1 MIPCGPLKEDS
12 RDLYVSDL
20 ITHGSCQ
27 WNKEEI
33 MKVLPD
39 FVDDILCLRSSK
51 TGVKDSYIWYPT
63 TNGICTAKSGY
74 ASAIADQMITPVE
87 LSTQSAFNWKRYIW
101 SVQTSSKLQLF
112 LWKAIKGA
120 LPTGDNL
127 SKRGMRRNSNC
138 IHCGQV
144 ETTEHLFLHCNFAKQ
159 IWEQAPITSEFLP
172 DNNTTFSAAVEGS
185 ANWITLPPCGI
196 TGNLFSWICWNI
208 WTARNHKIFESRR
221 SPPLAAVTR
230 ALAGA
235 HEWSLAQA
243 STTPTQRDH
252 KPRTPVKSVPPGTIY
267 HLQHRC
273 GLESGDTS
281 SGARLNLQPVK
292 HPPRH
297 QWIAIP

>member
-1 MIPCGPLKEDS
+1 
-12 RDLYVSDL
+12 
-20 ITHGSCQ
+20 
-27 WNKEEI
+27 

-101 SVQTSSKLQLF
+101 SVQTSPKLQLF

-127 SKRGMRRNSNC
+127 RKRGMRRNSNC

-172 DNNTTFSAAVEGS
+172 DNYTTFSAAVEGS

-208 WTARNHKIFESRR
+208 WTARNHKIFESRK

-230 ALAGA
+230 ALAGSTWMVA
-235 HEWSLAQA
+235 GSGFNYSHTERPQA
-243 STTPTQRDH
+243 KDTGQISAA
-252 KPRTPVKSVPPGTIY
+252 GYY

-281 SGARLNLQPVK
+281 SGPRLNLQPLK